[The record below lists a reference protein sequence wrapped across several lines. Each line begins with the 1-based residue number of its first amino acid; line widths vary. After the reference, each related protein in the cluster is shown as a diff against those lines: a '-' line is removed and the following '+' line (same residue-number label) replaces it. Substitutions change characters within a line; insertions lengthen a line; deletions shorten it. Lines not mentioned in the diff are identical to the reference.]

1 MSHTLPHAAHGDV
14 LPVVK
19 IAPKFEGKGEARHVI
34 GTELTVLL
42 PFDSLAAAPVVIIG
56 LDAASLP
63 SPEIV
68 AAHNAKLDLL
78 LGKFD
83 GLTIEFSGGDF
94 GAVRY
99 KGSAKGVTFASP
111 AQNPAKG

>member
-1 MSHTLPHAAHGDV
+1 MAHTLPHAAHGDV

-19 IAPKFEGKGEARHVI
+19 IAPKFEGKGDTRHVI

-42 PFDSLAAAPVVIIG
+42 TFDALAAAPVVIAG
-56 LDAASLP
+56 LDASALP

-68 AAHNAKLDLL
+68 AAHNMKLDLL

-99 KGSAKGVTFASP
+99 KGTARGVTFASP
-111 AQNPAKG
+111 TQKA